1 MHLNANTST
10 QSFRELVFDLNAFLT
25 AMGQLRPVEGEPD
38 DWNVTIEWADGSVDI
53 VPVFLLIQMLTEY
66 YDGDNDEWSHLY
78 GNLDIGGVK
87 VTPSTMDTG
96 SVYHS
101 NILSVFVEGG
111 PLSAKIHLVI
121 DADENAVTRISD
133 SHIRQLEAD
142 SVSLPPDAK
151 IVDLDTSDVTT
162 DSSSVKAVR
171 ITNKMTARSGI
182 FVDLDVHSVRVGSAF
197 KYPTVRID
205 ASNIV
210 DMASVSGPSK
220 PNGFKLT
227 GTMRLAAKQTEPL
240 QSTVTKNRTT
250 VSVDVPVRITGGYRY
265 FTSNPTPVPQDISA
279 PLDTNSSAAVVML
292 YPFVQIIGYSEMK
305 DVRIHLDIPESKY
318 DGRVVQVYN
327 ATGSDIRVCNAWM
340 FSANGNV
347 GVVQTLN
354 YITFPAYTT
363 IDFLVRLDN
372 GGSGLRVYMLPMT
385 SIA

>member
-1 MHLNANTST
+1 
-10 QSFRELVFDLNAFLT
+10 
-25 AMGQLRPVEGEPD
+25 
-38 DWNVTIEWADGSVDI
+38 
-53 VPVFLLIQMLTEY
+53 MLTEY

-87 VTPSTMDTG
+87 VIPSTMDTG

-101 NILSVFVEGG
+101 NTLSVFVEGG

-240 QSTVTKNRTT
+240 QSIVTKNRTT
-250 VSVDVPVRITGGYRY
+250 VSVDVPVRITEGYRY
-265 FTSNPTPVPQDISA
+265 FTSNPTPVPQDITA
-279 PLDTNSSAAVVML
+279 PLDTNSSASVVML

-363 IDFLVRLDN
+363 IDFLVRIDN

-385 SIA
+385 SVA

>member
-10 QSFRELVFDLNAFLT
+10 RSFRELVFDVNAFLT

-66 YDGDNDEWSHLY
+66 YDVDNDEWSHLY

-101 NILSVFVEGG
+101 NTLSVFVEGG

-121 DADENAVTRISD
+121 DGDENAVTRISN

-151 IVDLDTSDVTT
+151 IVDLDTPDLTT
-162 DSSSVKAVR
+162 DSSRVKAVR

-197 KYPTVRID
+197 KYPAVRID

-210 DMASVSGPSK
+210 DMAGISGPSK

-240 QSTVTKNRTT
+240 QSIVTKNRTT

-305 DVRIHLDIPESKY
+305 DVRIHLDIPESAY

-354 YITFPAYTT
+354 YITFSAYTT
-363 IDFLVRLDN
+363 IDFLVRIDN

-385 SIA
+385 SIV

>member
-10 QSFRELVFDLNAFLT
+10 RSFRELVFDLNAFLT

-53 VPVFLLIQMLTEY
+53 VPVFFLIQMLTEY

-101 NILSVFVEGG
+101 NTLSVFVEGG

-121 DADENAVTRISD
+121 DADENAVTRIAD

-197 KYPTVRID
+197 KYPTVRVD

-210 DMASVSGPSK
+210 DMAGISGPSK

-240 QSTVTKNRTT
+240 QSIVTKNRTT

-292 YPFVQIIGYSEMK
+292 YPFVQIVGYSEMK

-327 ATGSDIRVCNAWM
+327 DTGSDIRVCNSWM

-385 SIA
+385 TVV